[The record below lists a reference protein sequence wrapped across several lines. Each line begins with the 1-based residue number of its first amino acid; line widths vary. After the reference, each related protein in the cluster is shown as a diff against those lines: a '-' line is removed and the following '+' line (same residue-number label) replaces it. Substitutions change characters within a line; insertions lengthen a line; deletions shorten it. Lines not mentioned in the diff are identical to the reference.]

1 MVDEYRFAVLRGF
14 DVAVADIGDE
24 LHLCHPLLSFEG
36 APTLYVARRLDWQN
50 DRKALAV
57 ADPSEASDLGTLL
70 SDTHEQAIASGEA
83 VIAAGT
89 GFVQAAKAAGVQL
102 DGSETTFARV
112 RDTECRISV
121 ATQANFAKLKIRL
134 ADEARTTFDEELGDA
149 ARRGRH
155 LSERGN
161 AALLIMRRCGPR
173 RQDDLAI
180 RQLAGA
186 LQNRE
191 LDLYRR
197 LLIRFALELGT
208 QENDLDRKAERH
220 IALASTLLPYT
231 TLDLSPGQKYGD
243 LSKLPVGDIMASLIY
258 ANSKSFR
265 GIRRLE
271 RDFEKFLTRRG
282 RSQTPVVKLGA
293 WASHPQARTESPT
306 PEAATWQSGRTLT
319 LPRIQSKA
327 GWRTILYRCFAEA
340 FMDKGLYDRTCLPSH
355 KVPTSKLPLYIM
367 NWKEDIGQHLPVSG
381 GIMPERHIYKP
392 TSADF
397 SLLMG
402 ESKPPVTVYV
412 HSRDFGEGIQ
422 RDPEDV
428 HLMFAQSK
436 KLPSGVFSFISKPRD
451 RISAGGASRKRS
463 RQGRRSAV
471 SIS

>member
-36 APTLYVARRLDWQN
+36 DPTLYVARRLDWQN
-50 DRKALAV
+50 DRKALVA

-70 SDTHEQAIASGEA
+70 PDTHKHAIASGEA

-102 DGSETTFARV
+102 DGSEMTFAGV

-121 ATQANFAKLKIRL
+121 ATPASFAKLKTRL
-134 ADEARTTFDEELGDA
+134 VDKARTTFDEELGDA
-149 ARRGRH
+149 ARRGRR

-161 AALLIMRRCGPR
+161 AALLLLRRCGPR

-186 LQNRE
+186 RQNRE

-208 QENDLDRKAERH
+208 PDNKLHNKTERH
-220 IALASTLLPYT
+220 IALASASLPYT

-265 GIRRLE
+265 G
-271 RDFEKFLTRRG
+271 TRRS
-282 RSQTPVVKLGA
+282 RSQTPVANLGA
-293 WASHPQARTESPT
+293 WVSYPQARTGGPT

-319 LPRIQSKA
+319 LPRIQPKT
-327 GWRTILYRCFAEA
+327 GWRTILYRRFVEA
-340 FMDKGLYDRTCLPSH
+340 FMGKGLYDRTCLPSH
-355 KVPTSKLPLYIM
+355 KIPTSKLPLYIM
-367 NWKEDIGQHLPVSG
+367 NWKEDIDQHLPVSD
-381 GIMPERHIYKP
+381 GIMPERHIYKSP
-392 TSADF
+392 NADF
-397 SLLMG
+397 SLPMG
-402 ESKPPVTVYV
+402 ESKSPVTVYL
-412 HSRDFGEGIQ
+412 HSRDFGEGVQ

-428 HLMFAQSK
+428 HLIFAQSK
-436 KLPSGVFSFISKPRD
+436 KLPSGVFSFISKPRN
-451 RISAGGASRKRS
+451 RISAGGRVGKGHDKGGERPFHPDPA
-463 RQGRRSAV
+463 RQARV
-471 SIS
+471 S